1 MKFYCVVSIVVICC
15 ALVMVSGCIQPSD
28 DPTLP
33 NRGFFMGLLP
43 TPAQGQDF
51 EEVYAQA
58 AQHSEFVPV
67 WSSGAGAEGFW
78 DFSQKLSG
86 WWGETFVEGL
96 IRENG
101 MFPILHFSF
110 IDRNESGALVLKT
123 PQSLSDATLSDE
135 EWQTLYVESVLDC
148 VRVMK
153 PAYVSTGNEVNRWFE
168 AYGAQQ
174 GDPNGFQH
182 FVALHE
188 RIYDA
193 VKAVSPNTKVFCVF
207 SREIVEQY
215 READMSVLLMFD
227 PSKLDVLML
236 TSYPYAV
243 SSVNR
248 LSDIPMD
255 YYVEASSYLPD
266 LEFGFSELG
275 WSSLEAFGG
284 EESQAEFLLNASS
297 VLTVDRGLDL
307 KMFGY
312 CWLHD
317 LDSNDSVGL
326 ISYDGVNRQAYEVWM
341 QLSMQT

>member
-1 MKFYCVVSIVVICC
+1 MKKVCFFISVV
-15 ALVMVSGCIQPSD
+15 LVCSTVFSGCIQPVD
-28 DPTLP
+28 DPSLP
-33 NRGFFMGLLP
+33 SRGFFMGILP

-58 AQHSEFVPV
+58 ALYSEFVPV
-67 WSSGAGAEGFW
+67 WASGAGADGFW
-78 DFSQKLSG
+78 DFSEKLDG
-86 WWGETFVEGL
+86 WWGETFVDGL
-96 IRENG
+96 IRGND
-101 MFPILHFSF
+101 MFPLLHFSF
-110 IDRNESGALVLKT
+110 IDKNESGDLVLKT
-123 PQSLSDATLSDE
+123 PEYLSNATLSDPQ
-135 EWQTLYVESVLDC
+135 WQALYVESVVEC

-174 GDPNGFQH
+174 GNLNGFQH
-182 FVALHE
+182 FVTLHE
-188 RIYDA
+188 KIYDA
-193 VKAVSPNTKVFCVF
+193 VKAVSPDTKVCCVF
-207 SREIVEQY
+207 AREIVDEN
-215 READMSVLLMFD
+215 REANMSALSMFDAHKLDMLLM
-227 PSKLDVLML
+227 

-243 SSVNR
+243 AGLNR
-248 LSDIPMD
+248 PSDIPVD
-255 YYVEASSYLPD
+255 YYVEASSYLPG

-284 EESQAEFLLNASS
+284 EESQAEFLVNVSS
-297 VLTVDRGLDL
+297 VLTRDRGIDL

-317 LDSNDSVGL
+317 LDTEDSFGL